1 MNYIKWAESKIIN
14 FKWYDIGLIKLSVFF
29 FALLIAK
36 LCPDVLGFHWG
47 LYLVWIGVGSTCLL
61 EDADNLEL

>member
-1 MNYIKWAESKIIN
+1 MNYIKRAESKIIN
-14 FKWYDIGLIKLSVFF
+14 FKWYDIGLIKFSVFF

-47 LYLVWIGVGSTCLL
+47 LYLVAGLVLALPVYWKMLTT
-61 EDADNLEL
+61 

>member
-29 FALLIAK
+29 FALLIAT

-47 LYLVWIGVGSTCLL
+47 LYLVSGLVLALPVYWKMLTT
-61 EDADNLEL
+61 

>member
-1 MNYIKWAESKIIN
+1 MNYKKWAESKIIN

-36 LCPDVLGFHWG
+36 LCPEVLGLHWSV
-47 LYLVWIGVGSTCLL
+47 YLVAG
-61 EDADNLEL
+61 LELALPVYWKMLTT

>member
-14 FKWYDIGLIKLSVFF
+14 FKCYDIGLIKLSVFF

-47 LYLVWIGVGSTCLL
+47 LYLVAGLVLALPVYWKMLTT
-61 EDADNLEL
+61 